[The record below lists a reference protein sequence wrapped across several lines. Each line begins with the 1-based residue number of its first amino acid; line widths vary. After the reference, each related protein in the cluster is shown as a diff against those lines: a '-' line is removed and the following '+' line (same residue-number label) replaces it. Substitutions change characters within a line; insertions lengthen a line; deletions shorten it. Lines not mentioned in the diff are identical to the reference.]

1 MKQQKI
7 INKVYFVAVIQD
19 DKVKEILTGKC
30 LDDIMFSIKLKY
42 RVFQTQIM
50 EYNDE
55 HNIYVPDINEHLMMI
70 RRQQQNH
77 NYK

>member
-55 HNIYVPDINEHLMMI
+55 HNIYVPDVNEHLMMI